1 MEWAS
6 TLIEGVAMDPKLS
19 FIGIAVFAPAVILA
33 VVAIVAE
40 VSQRWRD
47 RADDVLMTWDDLR
60 LTPSH
65 LIVGSRRDAE
75 RIPLNGLTAVVDMV
89 GSPRQDD
96 EDTVHLTIENAS
108 HEIRRS
114 QPYSYGASGNA
125 QAFAI
130 QFNLLSDLALAQ
142 AAVPDNVVR
151 VERWDR
157 RAA

>member
-1 MEWAS
+1 
-6 TLIEGVAMDPKLS
+6 MDPKLS
-19 FIGIAVFAPAVILA
+19 LIGIAVFAPAVILV
-33 VVAIVAE
+33 VVAMVAE
-40 VSQRWRD
+40 LSQRWRD

-75 RIPLNGLTAVVDMV
+75 RIPLNGLTAIVDMV
-89 GSPRQDD
+89 GSPGQDGV
-96 EDTVHLTIENAS
+96 DTVHLTIENAS

-130 QFNLLSDLALAQ
+130 RFNLLSDLALAQ

-151 VERWDR
+151 VARWDR